1 MSDFQ
6 TDSLRDRVAAAL
18 RQQYQ
23 IEDEIGR
30 GGMAVVYRARDLRL
44 ERLVAIKVL
53 PPELALD
60 PALGTRFTRE
70 AQTSAQLAH
79 AHIVPIYDVGERDGI
94 AYFVMALVR
103 GGNVAQLL
111 DHQPRRPVDEVRR
124 LLCETAD
131 ALAYAHLRGI
141 IHRDVKP
148 DNILIDADSGRAM
161 VTDFGIAR
169 AIEGSTRLTMTG
181 AALGT
186 PTYMSPEQA
195 VGERDLD
202 GRSDLYS
209 LGVLGYQ
216 MLAGRPPFAA
226 GNSMALL
233 LKHVSE
239 RPRPIAELRPEAPK
253 ALCDA
258 IERALKKAPEDRWP
272 TAGALREALL
282 QGGDAPAWRSEREP
296 VRYTSPVPRSRREA
310 ASPVP
315 RSRTAERTDGSA
327 VPPSSMTSGGF
338 VLEPPYLAS
347 LTAEQRQDLRLWAGR
362 VNLLDRVK
370 AYRRYALYTA
380 GAWTLGMISFGFG
393 VAELP
398 PLVVGPIVPIAMTVT
413 LARRGASLRLAG
425 LRLRRVLFSRRSH
438 RVLAASPLPTSRQLR
453 KLATRPVLES
463 PHGAA
468 VRRAAEERAAIL
480 DIMKKMSKPDREL
493 LPDVVP
499 TVNALVERVAHLAT
513 ALHRLDTDYD
523 PGAAAAVEA
532 RIAQAERTESST
544 EELREVALLRRQRV
558 SLEHLARQRVTL
570 ARQIEHAVLALGNLR
585 LDLLK
590 LRASGLEAGLADVS
604 SATQEARALSR
615 DIGVALEAAG
625 EVRELR

>member
-1 MSDFQ
+1 M
-6 TDSLRDRVAAAL
+6 TDSLRDRVADAL
-18 RQQYQ
+18 RHQYQ

-53 PPELALD
+53 PPELAHD
-60 PALGTRFTRE
+60 PSLGTRFTRE

-94 AYFVMALVR
+94 AYFVMALVG

-111 DHQPRRPVDEVRR
+111 EHQPRRPVDEVRR

-131 ALAYAHLRGI
+131 ALAYAHLRGV

-148 DNILIDADSGRAM
+148 DNILLDAESGRAM

-169 AIEGSTRLTMTG
+169 AIEGGTRLTRTG

-216 MLAGRPPFAA
+216 MLTGRPPFAA

-253 ALCDA
+253 AMCEA

-272 TAGALREALL
+272 TAAAFRDALL
-282 QGGDAPAWRSEREP
+282 QGTDGPVWRSEREP
-296 VRYTSPVPRSRREA
+296 VRYTSPVPRGRRD

-315 RSRTAERTDGSA
+315 RSRGVQSPNGASV
-327 VPPSSMTSGGF
+327 VPSLSPTGL
-338 VLEPPYLAS
+338 VLEPAHLAT
-347 LTAEQRQDLRLWAGR
+347 LTPEQREDLRLWAGR

-370 AYRRYALYTA
+370 SYRRLALYTV
-380 GAWTLGMISFGFG
+380 GAWGLGMIGFGFG
-393 VAELP
+393 VAEAP
-398 PLVVGPIVPIAMTVT
+398 PLVLCPIVPIAMTVT
-413 LARRGASLRLAG
+413 MARRGASLRLSG

-438 RVLAASPLPTSRQLR
+438 RVLAAAPLPTSRQLR
-453 KLATRPVLES
+453 KLAMRPVLDS
-463 PHGAA
+463 PHGVAI
-468 VRRAAEERAAIL
+468 RRAAEERVMIL
-480 DIMKKMSKPDREL
+480 DVVKKLSKSDRQL

-499 TVNALVERVAHLAT
+499 TVNALVERVANLAT
-513 ALHRLDTDYD
+513 TLHRLESDYD
-523 PGAAAAVEA
+523 PSAASTIDA
-532 RIAQAERTESST
+532 RIAQSERIESST

-558 SLEHLARQRVTL
+558 SLEHLARQRVAL
-570 ARQIEHAVLALGNLR
+570 AHQIEQSVLALGNLR

-590 LRASGLEAGLADVS
+590 LRASGVEAGLADVS

-615 DIGVALEAAG
+615 DIGVALEAVG
-625 EVRELR
+625 EVRGL

>member
-1 MSDFQ
+1 
-6 TDSLRDRVAAAL
+6 V
-18 RQQYQ
+18 
-23 IEDEIGR
+23 
-30 GGMAVVYRARDLRL
+30 
-44 ERLVAIKVL
+44 
-53 PPELALD
+53 
-60 PALGTRFTRE
+60 
-70 AQTSAQLAH
+70 
-79 AHIVPIYDVGERDGI
+79 
-94 AYFVMALVR
+94 
-103 GGNVAQLL
+103 
-111 DHQPRRPVDEVRR
+111 
-124 LLCETAD
+124 
-131 ALAYAHLRGI
+131 
-141 IHRDVKP
+141 
-148 DNILIDADSGRAM
+148 
-161 VTDFGIAR
+161 
-169 AIEGSTRLTMTG
+169 
-181 AALGT
+181 
-186 PTYMSPEQA
+186 
-195 VGERDLD
+195 
-202 GRSDLYS
+202 
-209 LGVLGYQ
+209 
-216 MLAGRPPFAA
+216 
-226 GNSMALL
+226 
-233 LKHVSE
+233 
-239 RPRPIAELRPEAPK
+239 
-253 ALCDA
+253 
-258 IERALKKAPEDRWP
+258 
-272 TAGALREALL
+272 
-282 QGGDAPAWRSEREP
+282 
-296 VRYTSPVPRSRREA
+296 
-310 ASPVP
+310 
-315 RSRTAERTDGSA
+315 
-327 VPPSSMTSGGF
+327 TSGGF

-438 RVLAASPLPTSRQLR
+438 RVLAAALLPTSRQLR

-523 PGAAAAVEA
+523 PTAAAAVEA
-532 RIAQAERTESST
+532 RIAQAERTENST